1 MYSLFRI
8 FFYMYFGDKDGEE
21 VNFKKIL
28 LYWKRILSI
37 LVVVV
42 IVIGIVVF
50 VVLNVISDVI
60 ELNMSD

>member
-1 MYSLFRI
+1 
-8 FFYMYFGDKDGEE
+8 MYFGDKDGEE